1 MQRRLKTLI
10 VDDEALLR
18 DYLRGLLKCFSS
30 IEVVA
35 EADSVKS
42 AITAIQKHHPDLV
55 FLDIKFPGESG
66 FDLFDEIEVKAKVVF
81 VTAFDEYAIRA
92 FEVNALDYLLKPI
105 SPARLALTIARLHS
119 ASEAPSPKSDRLP
132 HNGVIFIQLNN
143 RYYFI
148 KVETIV
154 KISAAGFYTELVT
167 TTGKKGLVQRR
178 MKEWEEVLPETTFA
192 RIHRSTIVNVELVD
206 RVEKGFNNSYQVYLK
221 GVNNPETMSRR
232 CIAKLKNRLDR

>member
-1 MQRRLKTLI
+1 MQRHFKTLI

-18 DYLRGLLKCFSS
+18 DYLRDLLKRFPS

-42 AITAIQKHHPDLV
+42 AVTAIERHRPNLI

-66 FDLFDEIEVKAKVVF
+66 FDLFDAVKVKAKVVF

-105 SPARLALTIARLHS
+105 NPERLAVTIARLHS
-119 ASEAPSPKSDRLP
+119 ADEEPVPKSTRLP
-132 HNGVIFIQLNN
+132 HDGVLFIQLND
-143 RYYFI
+143 RYHFI
-148 KVETIV
+148 KVETIL
-154 KISAAGFYTELVT
+154 KISGAGFYTEVMT

-178 MKEWEEVLPETTFA
+178 MKEWEDILPDTTFA
-192 RIHRSTIVNVELVD
+192 RVHRSTIVNIGSVD
-206 RVEKGFNNSYQVYLK
+206 RVEKGLGNSYKVYLK
-221 GVNNPETMSRR
+221 GLDGPEAMSRR
-232 CIAKLKNRLDR
+232 CIARLKHVLS